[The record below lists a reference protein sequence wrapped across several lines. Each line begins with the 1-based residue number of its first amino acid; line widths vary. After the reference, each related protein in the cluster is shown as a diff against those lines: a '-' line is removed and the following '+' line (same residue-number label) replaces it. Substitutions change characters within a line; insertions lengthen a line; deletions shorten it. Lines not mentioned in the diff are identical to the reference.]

1 MVQRF
6 ISKIFGMDNWER
18 EAQILKNTIGDD
30 EPPPGEVPGEPP
42 TPQSQ
47 QPAPGWQTQVEK
59 GDEPVAH

>member
-1 MVQRF
+1 
-6 ISKIFGMDNWER
+6 MDNWER

-30 EPPPGEVPGEPP
+30 EPPPGEAPGEPP
-42 TPQSQ
+42 TPHSQ